1 MFIVYVCNRPLVK
14 RNSIEHTCK
23 LNREKE
29 INFRIVGASFRKEV
43 TSSGRLFLRF
53 IQFRTFSKN
62 LFLLMRNAFSFLFLL
77 LLLLVF
83 FIYIFCVKTELIL
96 NSVVFAAAQ

>member
-23 LNREKE
+23 LKREKE

-43 TSSGRLFLRF
+43 TSIGRLFLRI
-53 IQFRTFSKN
+53 IQFRTLSKN
-62 LFLLMRNAFSFLFLL
+62 LFLLMWNAFSLPFLL

-96 NSVVFAAAQ
+96 NSVVFAVAQ

>member
-23 LNREKE
+23 LKREKE

-43 TSSGRLFLRF
+43 TSSGRLFLRI
-53 IQFRTFSKN
+53 IQFRTLSKN
-62 LFLLMRNAFSFLFLL
+62 LFFAHAECFFFAFSFIASACFFYLYFLCKNG
-77 LLLLVF
+77 
-83 FIYIFCVKTELIL
+83 I
-96 NSVVFAAAQ
+96 NS

>member
-1 MFIVYVCNRPLVK
+1 MFIVYVCNRPFVK

-23 LNREKE
+23 LNRKKE
-29 INFRIVGASFRKEV
+29 INFRIVGASFRKES
-43 TSSGRLFLRF
+43 TSSGRLFLRI
-53 IQFRTFSKN
+53 IQFRTLNKN

-83 FIYIFCVKTELIL
+83 FIYIFCVKPELIL
-96 NSVVFAAAQ
+96 NSVVFAVAQ